1 MVLRCS
7 SSISGRNSVM
17 TQPDIVVA
25 PRSPSK
31 AALRMRRHRER
42 RRDGLRRL
50 TIELHETEV
59 MRSTEGA
66 SRRGCAQ
73 GPSSREERLLRL
85 PGQDVGFVTRNR
97 GLKVTRNRHARRS
110 GWAVLMCQNHARN
123 CSFLQ
128 GAEELCDTMLAITR
142 ASAISLR
149 LTSTSGGPRP
159 SSSNAKG
166 SNARPSQIVV
176 CSITCMPLNLN
187 HR

>member
-59 MRSTEGA
+59 MA
-66 SRRGCAQ
+66 LDRRGFSKRMCARTVE
-73 GPSSREERLLRL
+73 P
-85 PGQDVGFVTRNR
+85 
-97 GLKVTRNRHARRS
+97 
-110 GWAVLMCQNHARN
+110 
-123 CSFLQ
+123 
-128 GAEELCDTMLAITR
+128 
-142 ASAISLR
+142 
-149 LTSTSGGPRP
+149 
-159 SSSNAKG
+159 
-166 SNARPSQIVV
+166 
-176 CSITCMPLNLN
+176 
-187 HR
+187 